1 MNSGAIAATSQT
13 SLRKNDGIG
22 AASVPNRFQTGWRL
36 FKRNRLAVVG
46 AGIVLT
52 VCLLALIGQW
62 IVPFDPIDQDL
73 PSQLQGPS
81 AKHWFGTD
89 DFGRDILSRII
100 VGTRISLMVGVI
112 ATGIGAIIGTCVGL
126 VAGYYDR
133 LDTFIMRIMD
143 VLLAFP
149 SILLA
154 IGVIAVLG
162 PSLTNVMIAVGIR
175 SIPTYA
181 RLVRSTVLSVKTN
194 EYVEAARTIGC
205 TDFSLLRR
213 HIFPN
218 CVNTLIVISSLQ
230 IGDAI
235 LTASLLSFLGL
246 GVQPPTPE
254 WGQMVNA
261 GRGLLREAP
270 HIATFP
276 GTALFLVVIGFNLLG
291 DGLRDALDP
300 RMKNV

>member
-1 MNSGAIAATSQT
+1 MSSQT
-13 SLRKNDGIG
+13 TTASATV
-22 AASVPNRFQTGWRL
+22 AASATPSRFRNSWRL
-36 FKRNRLAVVG
+36 FKRNQLAVVG
-46 AGIVLT
+46 AAIVLT
-52 VCLLALIGQW
+52 LILLAIFGPW
-62 IVPFDPIDQDL
+62 ITPYDPIDQDL
-73 PSQLQGPS
+73 PKQLQGPS
-81 AKHWFGTD
+81 ANHWLGTD

-100 VGTRISLMVGVI
+100 AGARVSLMVGVI
-112 ATGIGAIIGTCVGL
+112 ATGLGAILGTLAGL
-126 VAGYYDR
+126 VAGFYDR
-133 LDTFIMRIMD
+133 LDTWVMRLMD

-154 IGVIAVLG
+154 IGVIAMLG

-181 RLVRSTVLSVKTN
+181 RLVRSTVLSVRTN
-194 EYVEAARTIGC
+194 EYIEAAKTIGC
-205 TDFSLLRR
+205 RDWAILLK

-218 CVNTLIVISSLQ
+218 CVNTLIVVSSLQ

-276 GTALFLVVIGFNLLG
+276 GIALFLAVIGFNLLG

-300 RMKNV
+300 RMKNT

>member
-1 MNSGAIAATSQT
+1 MTSQQLAISGANSSKRGSAPIAART
-13 SLRKNDGIG
+13 
-22 AASVPNRFQTGWRL
+22 NRFQVGWRL
-36 FKRNRLAVVG
+36 FRRNHLAV
-46 AGIVLT
+46 AGGVIVL
-52 VCLLALIGQW
+52 VVAVLALIGPW
-62 IVPFDPIDQDL
+62 ITPYDPIDQDL

-81 AKHWFGTD
+81 REHWFGTD

-100 VGTRISLMVGVI
+100 AGTRVSLMVGVL
-112 ATGIGAIIGTCVGL
+112 ATGIGAVVGTVAGL
-126 VAGYYDR
+126 VAGFYDR
-133 LDTFIMRIMD
+133 LDTFVMRLMD
-143 VLLAFP
+143 ILLAFP

-181 RLVRSTVLSVKTN
+181 RLVRSTVLSVRTH

-205 TDFSLLRR
+205 TDRSILFR

-218 CVNTLIVISSLQ
+218 CVNTLIVVSSLQ

-276 GTALFLVVIGFNLLG
+276 GLALFLVVMGFNLLG

-300 RMKNV
+300 RMKNT

>member
-1 MNSGAIAATSQT
+1 MTSRQLAISSTSSSLGDQAVSTAT
-13 SLRKNDGIG
+13 
-22 AASVPNRFQTGWRL
+22 PNRFTSLWRV
-36 FKRNRLAVVG
+36 FRRNHLAVVG
-46 AGIVLT
+46 GLIILNFFVVA
-52 VCLLALIGQW
+52 LLGPW
-62 IVPFDPIDQDL
+62 ITPYDPIDQDL

-81 AKHWFGTD
+81 REHWLGTD
-89 DFGRDILSRII
+89 DFGRDIMSRII
-100 VGTRISLMVGVI
+100 AGGRVSLIVGVL
-112 ATGIGAIIGTCVGL
+112 ATGIGALVGTLAGL
-126 VAGYYDR
+126 VAGFYDR
-133 LDTFIMRIMD
+133 LDTLVMRLMD
-143 VLLAFP
+143 ILLAFP

-181 RLVRSTVLSVKTN
+181 RLVRSTVLSVKN
-194 EYVEAARTIGC
+194 HEYVEAARTIGC
-205 TDFSLLRR
+205 SDRSILLK

-218 CVNTLIVISSLQ
+218 CVNTLIVVSSLQ

-276 GTALFLVVIGFNLLG
+276 GIALFLIVMGFNLLG

-300 RMKNV
+300 RMKNT

>member
-1 MNSGAIAATSQT
+1 MTSQQVALSST
-13 SLRKNDGIG
+13 GMPG
-22 AASVPNRFQTGWRL
+22 ANMASAGAEPSKLVRFWRL
-36 FKRNRLAVVG
+36 FRRNQLGVVG
-46 AGIVLT
+46 AGIVLVFVVIAIFGT
-52 VCLLALIGQW
+52 WLT
-62 IVPFDPIDQDL
+62 PYDPIAQHL
-73 PSQLQGPS
+73 PSMLQGPS
-81 AKHWFGTD
+81 WQHWFGTD
-89 DFGRDILSRII
+89 DFGRDIFSRVIA
-100 VGTRISLMVGVI
+100 GTRVSLLVGVV
-112 ATGIGAIIGTCVGL
+112 ATGTGAVIGSAAGL

-133 LDTFIMRIMD
+133 LDTWIMRVMD
-143 VLLAFP
+143 ILLAFP

-181 RLVRSTVLSVKTN
+181 RLVRSTVLSVKN
-194 EYVEAARTIGC
+194 HEYIEAARTIGC
-205 TDFSLLRR
+205 RDGAILFK
-213 HIFPN
+213 HISPN
-218 CVNTLIVISSLQ
+218 CVNTLIVVSSLQ

-276 GTALFLVVIGFNLLG
+276 GLALFLVVMGFNLMG

-300 RMKNV
+300 RMKNT

>member
-1 MNSGAIAATSQT
+1 MTSQQIA
-13 SLRKNDGIG
+13 L
-22 AASVPNRFQTGWRL
+22 AQPPQTVNQGKVIADTPSRLQKSWRL
-36 FKRNRLAVVG
+36 FRRNTLAVG
-46 AGIVLT
+46 G
-52 VCLLALIGQW
+52 LIIILVFIIIAILGPW
-62 IVPFDPIDQDL
+62 IMPFDPIDQDL

-81 AKHWFGTD
+81 GTHWFGTD
-89 DFGRDILSRII
+89 DFGRDILSRVIS
-100 VGTRISLMVGVI
+100 GTRVSLMVGLL
-112 ATGIGAIIGTCVGL
+112 ATGIGAAVGTSAGL
-126 VAGYYDR
+126 IAGFYPR
-133 LDTFIMRIMD
+133 LDTIVMRFMD
-143 VLLAFP
+143 ILLAFP

-181 RLVRSTVLSVKTN
+181 RLVRATVLSVKTH

-205 TDFSLLRR
+205 RDSSILLK

-218 CVNTLIVISSLQ
+218 CINTLIVVSSLQ

-261 GRGLLREAP
+261 GRGLIREAP

-276 GTALFLVVIGFNLLG
+276 GLALFLVVMGFNLLG

-300 RMKNV
+300 RMKNT